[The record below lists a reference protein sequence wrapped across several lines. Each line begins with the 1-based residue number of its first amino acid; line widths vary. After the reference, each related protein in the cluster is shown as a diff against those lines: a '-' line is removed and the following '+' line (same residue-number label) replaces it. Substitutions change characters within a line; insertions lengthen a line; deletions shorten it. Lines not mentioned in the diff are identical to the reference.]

1 MKVKN
6 DRTEKIPQSVWYG
19 LDGTGYDNIAQ
30 EMASEDPLMRKWVS
44 IYAIYKYQFTE
55 DPNQYFDFIHNSK
68 NSKYAL
74 IIFTISVERINT
86 NEGLDDRDITIFEIK
101 TMDSEGA
108 INTFLATLKI
118 NPELFTTPWRCDYP
132 L

>member
-1 MKVKN
+1 M
-6 DRTEKIPQSVWYG
+6 TEQKKIPRSVWYG

-30 EMASEDPLMRKWVS
+30 EIASEDPLMRKWVS

-55 DPNQYFDFIHNSK
+55 DAHQYFDFIHNSK

-74 IIFTISVERINT
+74 IIFTIPIEKINT
-86 NEGLDDRDITIFEIK
+86 NDGLDDRDIIISEIK
-101 TMDSEGA
+101 TMGSEEE
-108 INTFLATLKI
+108 INTSLATLKI
-118 NPELFTTPWRCDYP
+118 DPELFAPPWRCDYP